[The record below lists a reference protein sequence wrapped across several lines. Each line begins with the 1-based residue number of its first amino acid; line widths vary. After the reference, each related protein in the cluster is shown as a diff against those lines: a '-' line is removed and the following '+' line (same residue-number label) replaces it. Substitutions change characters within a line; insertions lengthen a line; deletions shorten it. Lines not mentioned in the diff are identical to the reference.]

1 MVLPSYYLP
10 PVSWFAR
17 MLNSDEP
24 ILIEQW
30 ANYRKQTLHNRC
42 WIDSPNG
49 KLALSVPI
57 DRSTFVGGKCL
68 MKDVQVSEHSDWQ
81 RQHWYALESSYFNS
95 PFFEYLQ
102 DDFHPI
108 YLKRWKWLMDL
119 NETLVSTCLE
129 LLDASSVTLG
139 KTDAY
144 VPTSDDECPLLSC
157 EYYQV
162 FKNKHGFQP
171 DLSIIDLIFNMGPES
186 ILYLKNIS

>member
-1 MVLPSYYLP
+1 
-10 PVSWFAR
+10 
-17 MLNSDEP
+17 
-24 ILIEQW
+24 
-30 ANYRKQTLHNRC
+30 
-42 WIDSPNG
+42 
-49 KLALSVPI
+49 
-57 DRSTFVGGKCL
+57 

-129 LLDASSVTLG
+129 LLDVSSVTLG
-139 KTDAY
+139 KTDTY
-144 VPTSDDECPLLSC
+144 VPTSDDECPSLSR

-186 ILYLKNIS
+186 ILYLKNIL

>member
-1 MVLPSYYLP
+1 
-10 PVSWFAR
+10 
-17 MLNSDEP
+17 
-24 ILIEQW
+24 
-30 ANYRKQTLHNRC
+30 
-42 WIDSPNG
+42 
-49 KLALSVPI
+49 
-57 DRSTFVGGKCL
+57 

-144 VPTSDDECPLLSC
+144 VPTSDDECPLLSR